1 MVKENK
7 YCSDV
12 MKKYFKKKLLMTK
25 KDEEDFENSI
35 KSWICDNDYI
45 DCDVKVRDNCH
56 ITGKYRLLT

>member
-25 KDEEDFENSI
+25 KDDEDFENSI

-45 DCDVKVRDNCH
+45 DFDVKVRDNCH
-56 ITGKYRLLT
+56 ITGKYRLFT